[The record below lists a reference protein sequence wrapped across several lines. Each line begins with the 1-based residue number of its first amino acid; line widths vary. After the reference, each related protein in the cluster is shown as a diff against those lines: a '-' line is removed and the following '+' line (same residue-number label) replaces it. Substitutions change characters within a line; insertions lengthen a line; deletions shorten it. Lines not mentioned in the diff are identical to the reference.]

1 MKRWW
6 LTLSR
11 YALPETKNLVVIGGL
26 VFAGTLFGLMAPWP
40 LKVIVDSIL
49 AGKPLPA
56 QVAWIKDFPGAAT
69 ATGQLGWLAS
79 ATVGLFLLTRAT
91 SIVQDYL
98 QSGAGSRMVYRLAE
112 DLYGQLLV
120 RSPLFHSR
128 HHTGDLVR
136 RVTADTGCVRDLIF
150 KVYIPL
156 LKSAVSVSLMFV
168 IIWSLSRPLAL
179 FAIGLALPLGILVKI
194 FARRMSDRRFQ
205 EWEVQGEIASQVEQT
220 LTAIPVVQAFG
231 CEEVENQRFR
241 HLASKTVQ
249 ATLHSELSQHQ
260 FKVGT
265 GAVNAL
271 AKAIVIVVGG
281 IAVLDARLTVGE
293 LLVLLSYFLALYSP
307 IETIAYLSEGVA
319 AAGAG
324 ARRIYGLFES
334 DGPHGA
340 SGALAK
346 VRPTANFIPGSSM
359 CVRFDNVAFGYE
371 PGQSVLDGVSFE
383 LRPGEIVALIGPT
396 GAGKST
402 LVGLLLR
409 FFDPRQGI
417 IQINDCDARTIPPST
432 LREQISLVPQ
442 EPFLLPLSIAEN
454 IAYGRPGAGRDQI
467 VAAAVAAQAD
477 GFISR
482 LPHGYDTI
490 IGERGTTLSGGE
502 KQRLSIA
509 RAILKDAPL
518 LVLDEPTAALDGQVE
533 AAVLRSLR
541 QLGAGRTTLLIAHRL
556 STIRQADRLIF
567 LQAGHI
573 VEEGQPDELRIR
585 GGPYARLCE
594 STVSRAARSGEMAVQ
609 TLVSPAQTTNLH

>member
-1 MKRWW
+1 
-6 LTLSR
+6 
-11 YALPETKNLVVIGGL
+11 
-26 VFAGTLFGLMAPWP
+26 
-40 LKVIVDSIL
+40 
-49 AGKPLPA
+49 
-56 QVAWIKDFPGAAT
+56 
-69 ATGQLGWLAS
+69 
-79 ATVGLFLLTRAT
+79 
-91 SIVQDYL
+91 
-98 QSGAGSRMVYRLAE
+98 
-112 DLYGQLLV
+112 
-120 RSPLFHSR
+120 
-128 HHTGDLVR
+128 VR

-150 KVYIPL
+150 KVYVPL
-156 LKSAVSVSLMFV
+156 LKSAVTVLLMFV

-307 IETIAYLSEGVA
+307 IETIAYLSEGFA

-340 SGALAK
+340 SALAEAT
-346 VRPTANFIPGSSM
+346 PTANFNPGASM
-359 CVRFDNVAFGYE
+359 CVRFEDVAFGYE

-402 LVGLLLR
+402 LGGLLLR
-409 FFDPRQGI
+409 FFDPWQGI
-417 IQINDCDARTIPPST
+417 IRINGCDARTIPPST

-442 EPFLLPLSIAEN
+442 ESFLLPMSIAEN
-454 IAYGRPGAGRDQI
+454 IAYGRPGASRDQI

-477 GFISR
+477 GFISQ

-541 QLGAGRTTLLIAHRL
+541 QLRSGRTTLLIAHRL

-573 VEEGQPDELRIR
+573 VEEGQPDELRTR

-594 STVSRAARSGEMAVQ
+594 LTVSRAARSGEMADQ